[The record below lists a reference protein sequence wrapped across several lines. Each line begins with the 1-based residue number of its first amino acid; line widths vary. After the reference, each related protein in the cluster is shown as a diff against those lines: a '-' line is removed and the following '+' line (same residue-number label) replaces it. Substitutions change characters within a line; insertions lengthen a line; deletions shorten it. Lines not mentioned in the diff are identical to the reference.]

1 MAEAA
6 KVELPPRQYEVI
18 YILRPDIDKETSE
31 RVAERVAEVIAREN
45 GTLTLVENWGR
56 RRLSYEIQHYKRG
69 VYVYNTFLGDGALV
83 AELERNFRLLDEVM
97 RFQTVKISDDPGQ
110 VEVDAELIKFEA
122 LEASHDDEEDQSL
135 EQELGLIQPPR
146 APRPDARE
154 REDGDSDA
162 DEDSGDEDSEAKGS
176 ADEAPAEAV
185 KSEGDES

>member
-1 MAEAA
+1 
-6 KVELPPRQYEVI
+6 
-18 YILRPDIDKETSE
+18 
-31 RVAERVAEVIAREN
+31 
-45 GTLTLVENWGR
+45 
-56 RRLSYEIQHYKRG
+56 
-69 VYVYNTFLGDGALV
+69 
-83 AELERNFRLLDEVM
+83 
-97 RFQTVKISDDPGQ
+97 